1 MTGVRDRISV
11 QPLEIVP
18 FYCPIP
24 PAVHPSVREIDRA
37 SVDWMLQQRLDTSAH
52 QRQRL
57 ARCDFGGLT
66 ARTMP
71 YGQPGPLTAVAKLHA
86 VLFSLDDALCD
97 ESTATAHGLAHAT
110 SRIMRVLE
118 APLPEWPD
126 DSPHAAALRTVRLE
140 LAAHATPAQLRRWTE
155 GMRTYLTGLVWEAAC
170 RRDRALPSVNDYAA
184 MWMRAIGMAPSTALM
199 DIAGGYELDDR
210 DLDRPEVRA
219 LTEMTWTLVA
229 WDNDFYSRNKEIQRA
244 GDNLNLIDVLAQE
257 RGWEPARAQEEAMA
271 MRDRVMTLF
280 LRLREQIWPRAGVE
294 LRCYLVALGHFVRG
308 HLDWASGCARYRDP
322 YGNADVD
329 WWKPAP
335 SDDSPDPLPVP
346 AIAWWWDQLDT
357 GRYRRHSSRRSDPH
371 QERREPDGAAPPAA
385 RTGGAGMAGCSAR
398 SG

>member
-1 MTGVRDRISV
+1 MES
-11 QPLEIVP
+11 VP

-24 PAVHPSVREIDRA
+24 PAAHPRVREIDDA
-37 SVDWMLQQRLDTSAH
+37 SVDWMLQQDLDTSSH

-57 ARCDFGGLT
+57 IRCDFGGLT

-71 YGQPGPLTAVAKLHA
+71 YGQVRPLTVVAKLHS

-97 ESTATAHGLAHAT
+97 EAGATAHGLAHTT

-118 APLPEWPD
+118 APTPDWPD
-126 DSPHAAALRTVRLE
+126 DTPHAAALRAIRLE
-140 LAAHATPAQLRRWTE
+140 LAEHATAGQLRHWTE
-155 GMRTYLTGLVWEAAC
+155 GMRTYMSGLVWEAAC

-199 DIAGGYELDDR
+199 DIAGGYELRDQ
-210 DLDRPEVRA
+210 DLDRPEIRA
-219 LTEMTWTLVA
+219 MTEMTWTLVA

-257 RGWEPARAQEEAMA
+257 RDCPPARAQEEAMA

-280 LRLREQIWPRAGVE
+280 LRLREQLWPRSGVE
-294 LRCYLVALGHFVRG
+294 LRCYLVALGQFVRG
-308 HLDWASGCARYRDP
+308 HLDWASACARYADP
-322 YGNADVD
+322 YGTAEPAR

-335 SDDSPDPLPVP
+335 ADDSLEPLPLP
-346 AIAWWWDQLDT
+346 AVAWWWDQLEST
-357 GRYRRHSSRRSDPH
+357 PYPRRSRRSNDLH
-371 QERREPDGAAPPAA
+371 HGVRDGATWPDGAGVA
-385 RTGGAGMAGCSAR
+385 TGCSGR

>member
-1 MTGVRDRISV
+1 MAV

-24 PAVHPSVREIDRA
+24 PAVHPRMREIDSA
-37 SVDWMLQQRLDTSAH
+37 SVDWMLEQELDTSPH

-57 ARCDFGGLT
+57 VRCDFGGLT

-71 YGQPGPLTAVAKLHA
+71 YGQADPLAVVAKLHS
-86 VLFSLDDALCD
+86 VLFSLDDAICD
-97 ESTATAHGLAHAT
+97 EAGATAHGLAHVT
-110 SRIMRVLE
+110 SRLMRVLE
-118 APLPEWPD
+118 APTPEWPD
-126 DSPHAAALRTVRLE
+126 DTPHAVALRAIRAE
-140 LAAHATPAQLRRWTE
+140 LGAHATPRQLRHWVE
-155 GMRTYLTGLVWEAAC
+155 GMRTYLSGLVWEAAC
-170 RRDRALPSVNDYAA
+170 RRDRALPSLNDYSA

-199 DIAGGYELDDR
+199 DIAGGYELHDH

-257 RGWEPARAQEEAMA
+257 RDCEPARAQEEAVA
-271 MRDRVMTLF
+271 MRDRIMVLF

-294 LRCYLVALGHFVRG
+294 LRCYLVALGHFIRG
-308 HLDWASGCARYRDP
+308 HLDWASVCARYADP
-322 YGNADVD
+322 YGTARTR

-335 SDDSPDPLPVP
+335 ADDSLTPLPIP
-346 AIAWWWDQLDT
+346 SLAWWWGQLDPALYP
-357 GRYRRHSSRRSDPH
+357 RPSNRRSDRHHEPR
-371 QERREPDGAAPPAA
+371 ERGAWA
-385 RTGGAGMAGCSAR
+385 GGAGVASGCAG
-398 SG
+398 